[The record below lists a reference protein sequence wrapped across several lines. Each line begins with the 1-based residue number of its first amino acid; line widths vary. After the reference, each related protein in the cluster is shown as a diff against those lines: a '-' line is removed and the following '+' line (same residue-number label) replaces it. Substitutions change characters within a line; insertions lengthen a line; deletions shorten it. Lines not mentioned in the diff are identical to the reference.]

1 LRIVARRVNRYAS
14 RIEVAAPPTRAIS
27 FPMADASPT
36 DRIDVAL
43 SRIER
48 AVQARD
54 RSVQDLKQR
63 HEALRA
69 KVGEAISALDALGAK
84 NG

>member
-1 LRIVARRVNRYAS
+1 
-14 RIEVAAPPTRAIS
+14 
-27 FPMADASPT
+27 MADASPT
-36 DRIDVAL
+36 DRIDAAL

-48 AVQARD
+48 AAQSRD
-54 RSVQDLKQR
+54 RSASDLKQR
-63 HEALRA
+63 HDALRA

>member
-1 LRIVARRVNRYAS
+1 MS
-14 RIEVAAPPTRAIS
+14 E
-27 FPMADASPT
+27 ASPT
-36 DRIDVAL
+36 GRIDAAL

-48 AVQARD
+48 AIAARE
-54 RSVQDLKQR
+54 RSAIDLKQR
-63 HEALRA
+63 HDALRA